1 MAMSEAQKEAKRR
14 YRKKTV
20 GLSVEMYPETDA
32 DIIKKLEDRA
42 AAGEPK
48 TTYVKRLI
56 REDIARNRNRGTE

>member
-1 MAMSEAQKEAKRR
+1 MSEALKEAKRR

-20 GLSVEMYPETDA
+20 GLSVEMYPDSDA
-32 DIIKKLEDRA
+32 DIIKQLEDRS

-56 REDIARNRNRGTE
+56 REDIERSRTGE